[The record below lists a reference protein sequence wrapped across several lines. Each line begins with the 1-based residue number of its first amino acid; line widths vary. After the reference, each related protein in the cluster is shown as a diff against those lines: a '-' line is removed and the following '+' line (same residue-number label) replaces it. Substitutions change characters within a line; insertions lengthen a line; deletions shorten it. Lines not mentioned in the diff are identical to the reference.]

1 MLYDGHD
8 APVGHIPYQDLPVF
22 GHTTG
27 QEQAIVVREID
38 EGHTVV
44 VLRQPE
50 EQRSFLEAPDNDV
63 GILSPLTRGD
73 ISDESGPV
81 RGPRG
86 LIMQQCRSAWPHKRI
101 V

>member
-8 APVGHIPYQDLPVF
+8 ASVGHIPYQDLPVF

-27 QEQAIVVREID
+27 QEQAIIVREID

-50 EQRSFLEAPDNDV
+50 EQRSFLKAPDDDV

-73 ISDESGPV
+73 ISVESGPV
-81 RGPRG
+81 RAPGAYIR
-86 LIMQQCRSAWPHKRI
+86 
-101 V
+101 